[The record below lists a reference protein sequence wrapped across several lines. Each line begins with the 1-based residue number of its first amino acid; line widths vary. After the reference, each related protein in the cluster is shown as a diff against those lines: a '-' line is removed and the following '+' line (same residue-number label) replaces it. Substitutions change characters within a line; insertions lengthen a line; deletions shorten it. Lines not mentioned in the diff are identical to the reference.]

1 MLRFTKIERPSTP
14 REAYELLRSNKAAR
28 VMGGGLWMRLQ
39 RRTVPCVIDL
49 SACGLD
55 QIEESDDAFVIG
67 AMTPLAA
74 LEAHSDFSRATD
86 GVFTAAVR
94 DIVGPQFRNLA
105 TVGGSLYGRFGFSD
119 VLCALLVLECEVK
132 FTGAGRMSLADL
144 REAGYE
150 RDVLERVVV
159 HRRPYRASYK
169 CLRRQATD
177 FPVVNVA
184 AAYWGGEWHVAI
196 GARPCRAR
204 LISAAQLGIESER
217 PSCEE
222 LGRALEAVR
231 ALPFGSNYLASASYR
246 RHVAGVLA
254 VRAICEAAGIEVP
267 ALLEERFE
275 DEAKS
280 LGAEGADE

>member
-1 MLRFTKIERPSTP
+1 
-14 REAYELLRSNKAAR
+14 
-28 VMGGGLWMRLQ
+28 MRLQ
-39 RRTVPCVIDL
+39 HRTIPCAIDL

-67 AMTPLAA
+67 AMTPLSA
-74 LEAHSDFSRATD
+74 LESHADFARATN

-119 VLCALLVLECEVK
+119 VLCALLALECEAK
-132 FTGAGRMSLADL
+132 FTGAGCMSLADL
-144 REAGYE
+144 CEEGYP

-159 HRRPYRASYK
+159 HRRPYQASYK

-184 AAYWGGEWHVAI
+184 AAYWGDEWHVAV

-204 LISAAQLGIESER
+204 LLTGSQLGLESKR
-217 PSCEE
+217 PSREE
-222 LGRALEAVR
+222 LARALEAVR
-231 ALPFGSNYLASASYR
+231 IPEGVSKNELVRRFGQI
-246 RHVAGVLA
+246 
-254 VRAICEAAGIEVP
+254 VR
-267 ALLEERFE
+267 
-275 DEAKS
+275 
-280 LGAEGADE
+280 